1 MQNLKMLYQITSDS
15 NLSYAKKMD
24 TLLQL
29 GLNYFQLEL
38 GIISEIVAE
47 NYIVCHGISLDNSL
61 LVGTSFAVAETY
73 CLHTLATFHHAS
85 KSHIAQ
91 HPCYLN
97 FGLES
102 YIGAPLVVEGK
113 RFGTINF
120 SASASR

>member
-1 MQNLKMLYQITSDS
+1 
-15 NLSYAKKMD
+15 MD

-38 GIISEIVAE
+38 GIISEIVDE
-47 NYIVCHGISLDNSL
+47 NYIVCHGISPDNSL

-73 CLHTLATFHHAS
+73 CLHTLATNQALSFHHAS